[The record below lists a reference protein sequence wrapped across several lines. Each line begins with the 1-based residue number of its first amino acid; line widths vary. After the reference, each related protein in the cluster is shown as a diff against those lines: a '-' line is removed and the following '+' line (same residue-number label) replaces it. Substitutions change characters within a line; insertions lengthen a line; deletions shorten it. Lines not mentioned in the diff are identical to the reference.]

1 MKLQRLWERELTSGG
16 QSAIFFSLS
25 PLSLTPFLVYL
36 FNCELPLSLWTFF
49 LQSTTF
55 ASISHLLFS
64 FCFSPP
70 SDSFPLFTLNWLSSI
85 TLTKKKLW
93 EDLSLCL
100 YIFWFFIRIPIWFW
114 RQNKRYKWVSAMAAP
129 KPEEISHPP
138 MDQLQGLE
146 YCIDSNPSWGM
157 ADWPILFIFSTPP
170 TFSIHW
176 FIYLSSGWP
185 FSFLRVKTGEAIA
198 LGFQHYILALGTAV
212 MIPSFL
218 VPLMGGNDV
227 SKFSYLFIYA
237 LDYFPFSLITIYLIT
252 IFCSSTW
259 VCIIDVAFCPFH
271 HSSGW

>member
-1 MKLQRLWERELTSGG
+1 MGG
-16 QSAIFFSLS
+16 KCHVFFLSLL

-64 FCFSPP
+64 FCFPPP
-70 SDSFPLFTLNWLSSI
+70 SDSFPLFELNWLSSI
-85 TLTKKKLW
+85 TLTKKNSERIYLSV
-93 EDLSLCL
+93 SLCL
-100 YIFWFFIRIPIWFW
+100 SIFWFFIRIPIWIR

-157 ADWPILFIFSTPP
+157 DDWPILFIFSDPP

-176 FIYLSSGWP
+176 FIYLLV
-185 FSFLRVKTGEAIA
+185 SFLCVKTGEAIA

-237 LDYFPFSLITIYLIT
+237 LDYFPLSLIMIYLIT
-252 IFCSSTW
+252 ISYTW
-259 VCIIDVAFCPFH
+259 KLEN
-271 HSSGW
+271 